1 MAYVSQLGNK
11 DLVSDHIFTS
21 QREFHSVPDM
31 DFFAIPSFILSDL
44 ELSRIDLPKLTSNI
58 LMEIVTIL
66 VVLVDEFYF
75 HMHPLPPPRPIKAW
89 LFEKLSLS

>member
-1 MAYVSQLGNK
+1 MAYVSQLGDE
-11 DLVSDHIFTS
+11 DLVSNYLFTS

-58 LMEIVTIL
+58 FMEIVTIL
-66 VVLVDEFYF
+66 VVLFDEFYF
-75 HMHPLPPPRPIKAW
+75 HIFIFA
-89 LFEKLSLS
+89 FDS

>member
-1 MAYVSQLGNK
+1 MVSNYL
-11 DLVSDHIFTS
+11 FTS

-44 ELSRIDLPKLTSNI
+44 ELSRIDLAKLTSNI

-66 VVLVDEFYF
+66 VVLFDCLTV
-75 HMHPLPPPRPIKAW
+75 
-89 LFEKLSLS
+89 S